1 MKIILAG
8 GGTGG
13 HIYPA
18 IAVADTIKSRD
29 KSAEIL
35 FIATKKGMEKT
46 LVEKAGYKTAHIE
59 MSGLQRSLSLKNIKT
74 AICFFT
80 SQIAAKK
87 LLKAFQPDVV
97 FATGNYLS
105 YPLIHTAAKMG
116 IPTAIHESNIAPGRA
131 IRMLEKDADVIFINF
146 PSTADSFGD
155 KSKVMCVG
163 NPMRTEGLSLSKR
176 QARAELDI
184 PQDCE
189 YVLLSFGGSLG
200 ARAINNSV
208 IELMEGFSS
217 KHPEIFH
224 IHSTGKGGYD
234 AFMRSFREKGLD
246 ACKNLRPAEYI
257 YDMPKWEA
265 AADAVICRSG
275 AMTVSELALMGKA
288 CVFIPSPNVTEN
300 HQFKN
305 AEGLKNSDAAL
316 LIEEKNLNF
325 NSLSCAVHDL
335 LFTPLGAK
343 LSENIRAFAKPEARD
358 LIYRELVRLSNREL
372 LSIVGK
378 EEANE

>member
-35 FIATKKGMEKT
+35 FIATKNGMEKS
-46 LVEKAGYKTAHIE
+46 LVEKAGYETYHIE
-59 MSGLQRSLSLKNIKT
+59 MSGLRRSLSLRNIKT

-80 SQIAAKK
+80 SQIGAKK
-87 LLKAFQPDVV
+87 LLKSFQPDVV

-116 IPTAIHESNIAPGRA
+116 IPTAVHESNIIPGKA
-131 IRMLEKDADVIFINF
+131 IKMLEKDSDRIFINF
-146 PSTADSFGD
+146 PSTADFFRD

-163 NPMRTEGLSLSKR
+163 NPMRTEGLSLSKC

-184 PQDCE
+184 PNGCE

-200 ARAINNSV
+200 AQAINDSALA
-208 IELMEGFSS
+208 LMENFSS
-217 KHPEIFH
+217 NHPEVFH
-224 IHSTGKGGYD
+224 IHSTGKNGYD
-234 AFMRSFREKGLD
+234 EFMRKFREKGLD
-246 ACKNLRPAEYI
+246 SYKNLRPSDYI

-288 CVFIPSPNVTEN
+288 CLFIPSPNVVAN

-316 LIEEKNLNF
+316 LIEEKNLTADA
-325 NSLSCAVHDL
+325 LSSAAHDL

-343 LSENIRAFAKPEARD
+343 LSENIRAFAKPEARE

-372 LSIVGK
+372 LSLVGK

>member
-35 FIATKKGMEKT
+35 FIATKNGMEKS
-46 LVEKAGYKTAHIE
+46 LVEKAGYETYHIE
-59 MSGLQRSLSLKNIKT
+59 MSGLRRSLSLRNIKT

-80 SQIAAKK
+80 SQIGAKK
-87 LLKAFQPDVV
+87 LLKSFQPDVV

-116 IPTAIHESNIAPGRA
+116 IPTAVHESNIIPGKA
-131 IRMLEKDADVIFINF
+131 IKMLEKDSDRIFINF
-146 PSTADSFGD
+146 PSTADFFRD

-163 NPMRTEGLSLSKR
+163 NPMRTEGLSLSKC

-184 PQDCE
+184 PNGCE

-200 ARAINNSV
+200 AQAINDSALA
-208 IELMEGFSS
+208 LMENFSS
-217 KHPEIFH
+217 KHPEVFH
-224 IHSTGKGGYD
+224 IHSTGKNGYD
-234 AFMRSFREKGLD
+234 EFMRKFREKGLD
-246 ACKNLRPAEYI
+246 SCKNIRPSDYI
-257 YDMPKWEA
+257 YDMPKLEA

-288 CVFIPSPNVTEN
+288 CLFIPSPNVVAN

-316 LIEEKNLNF
+316 LIEEKNLTADA
-325 NSLSCAVHDL
+325 LSSAAHDL

-343 LSENIRAFAKPEARD
+343 LSENIRAFAKPEARE

-372 LSIVGK
+372 LSLVGK